1 MRGRDALPRD
11 PWQDIQ
17 WSTAGAA
24 PLIVYAFRRVRRR
37 TSTNAFQTCDAGRA
51 GVQLP
56 SEAGTTDM
64 TIKRADADRAERVPT
79 ARSAPNAELR
89 TPNADRLLPALR
101 ITDDAQKKHRRR
113 INHHRPM
120 LNRAIEEKAVTGA

>member
-1 MRGRDALPRD
+1 M
-11 PWQDIQ
+11 
-17 WSTAGAA
+17 
-24 PLIVYAFRRVRRR
+24 
-37 TSTNAFQTCDAGRA
+37 CDAGRA
-51 GVQLP
+51 RVQLP
-56 SEAGTTDM
+56 SEAGTPDM
-64 TIKRADADRAERVPT
+64 TIKRADADRAG
-79 ARSAPNAELR
+79 ARPYRAFSAKLR

>member
-56 SEAGTTDM
+56 SEAGTPDM
-64 TIKRADADRAERVPT
+64 TIKRAAADHAGARPYRALVQVQDIGNTIGSR
-79 ARSAPNAELR
+79 
-89 TPNADRLLPALR
+89 
-101 ITDDAQKKHRRR
+101 HR
-113 INHHRPM
+113 
-120 LNRAIEEKAVTGA
+120 